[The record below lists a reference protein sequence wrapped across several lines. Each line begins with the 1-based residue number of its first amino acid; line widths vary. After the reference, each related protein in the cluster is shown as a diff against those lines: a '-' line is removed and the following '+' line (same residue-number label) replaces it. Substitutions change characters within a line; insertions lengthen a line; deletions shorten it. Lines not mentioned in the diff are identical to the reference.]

1 MEGQQRG
8 HHGQKYFSR
17 PTDPPILGEPQLLA
31 TPRVWNAGMPLLL
44 PIELTMI
51 VSVGSVETGVANP
64 CALPFLRALIQ

>member
-1 MEGQQRG
+1 
-8 HHGQKYFSR
+8 
-17 PTDPPILGEPQLLA
+17 
-31 TPRVWNAGMPLLL
+31 MPLLL